1 MSLQLF
7 EASVIGL
14 PSTGLAEDNQT
25 LVGTIFKKENLLARM
40 SNSNKKESFSVKGH
54 EMSLKSVF
62 SESSTFSKTIFNFLI
77 RFPVILLLD

>member
-14 PSTGLAEDNQT
+14 PSTRLAEDNQT

-40 SNSNKKESFSVKGH
+40 PSSNKKESFSVKGH
-54 EMSLKSVF
+54 EMSLKVLSP
-62 SESSTFSKTIFNFLI
+62 I
-77 RFPVILLLD
+77 